1 MKDVHEC
8 ASCPVMSNTLQP
20 WDFPGKKTGVNCH
33 SPGDLPNPGIE
44 LASPASPALASR
56 FFTTDPPGKQD
67 NDYFSALDPRM
78 VAYPL

>member
-1 MKDVHEC
+1 M
-8 ASCPVMSNTLQP
+8 LQLLHHVQLLATP
-20 WDFPGKKTGVNCH
+20 LSPDFPGKKTEVGCH

-44 LASPASPALASR
+44 LASPASPALTGR

-67 NDYFSALDPRM
+67 NDYFYALDARM